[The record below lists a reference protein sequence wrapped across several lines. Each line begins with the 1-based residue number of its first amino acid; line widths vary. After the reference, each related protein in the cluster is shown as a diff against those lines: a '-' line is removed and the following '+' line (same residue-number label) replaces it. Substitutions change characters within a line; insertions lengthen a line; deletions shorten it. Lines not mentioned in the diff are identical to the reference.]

1 MKKLLT
7 IMLASALVFALAVPA
22 MAMHFEMN
30 GQLRVRSWYLDSY
43 WPETISGDQKGDM
56 EFVDQRFRTFM
67 TWGLTE
73 SVLLKARAD
82 INEGF
87 WGNNLGVVSEPS
99 DVTDP
104 ITGERSRISTATNV
118 SPKDDISFDWV
129 YMQFTMPTIPL
140 TFKIGRQDV
149 SWGPGIFAKSDP
161 RDRLWLAYN
170 FGGVTIGGAYDKNS
184 ESFTQELTGI
194 GSDNR
199 NWAAFAVGN
208 VGSWK
213 VGGLYVLNLDETS
226 NINLVEILA
235 TGEVGPIVR
244 KDTNFHMFDLMTM
257 GAIGPVSLKGEVTW
271 GTGEDK
277 TNPDKKIDREG
288 LIAYAGGF
296 FNLGLANI
304 GLEWGYA
311 KGNEAGT
318 DKNEGVLKMDQHSPY
333 NSIIFFNGLDY
344 DGYDKLYLNR
354 NDNPGVPAG
363 NAPGTDQNFANA
375 WSVKGTVTANP
386 TERLTLVAAVVYA
399 KRNEV
404 LAGVDKEMGWEVD
417 GVLSY
422 SIYDNLAYT
431 LGLGYAW
438 VGDFYTASDGSGLDN
453 PWGMM
458 NRVEVKF

>member
-7 IMLASALVFALAVPA
+7 IMLASVLVFALAVPA

-43 WPETISGDQKGDM
+43 WPRTVGGDQKGDL
-56 EFVDQRFRTFM
+56 EFLDQRFRTFL

-73 SVLLKARAD
+73 NVLLKARAD

-87 WGNNLGVVSEPS
+87 WGSRTGVVSEQ
-99 DVTDP
+99 VQTDP
-104 ITGERSRISTATNV
+104 VTGETNRVLLADSTTAKQ
-118 SPKDDISFDWV
+118 PIAFDWM
-129 YMQFTMPTIPL
+129 YMQFTMPNIPL

-149 SWGPGIFAKSDP
+149 SWGTGIFAKGDP
-161 RDRLWLAYN
+161 RDRAWLAYKA
-170 FGGVTIGGAYDKNS
+170 GDWTIGGAYDKND
-184 ESFTQELTGI
+184 ESFTQELRGI

-199 NWAAFAVGN
+199 NWAAFVVGN
-208 VGSWK
+208 LGSWK

-226 NINLVEILA
+226 NIDVVEITA
-235 TGEVGPIVR
+235 TGEIGPIVS
-244 KDTNFHMFDLMTM
+244 KDRTLHMFDLMTI

-271 GTGEDK
+271 GTGDDK
-277 TNPDKKIDREG
+277 TTEKTIDREG
-288 LIAYAGGF
+288 LIAYVGGF
-296 FNLGLANI
+296 FNAGLANI

-318 DKNEGVLKMDQHSPY
+318 DKNEGVLKMDQHGAF
-333 NSIIFFNGLDY
+333 NSIILFNGLDY
-344 DGYDKLYLNR
+344 QGYDNLYLN
-354 NDNPGVPAG
+354 NNESNGVPAG
-363 NAPGTDQNFANA
+363 NAPGGDQNFANA

-404 LAGVDKEMGWEVD
+404 LANVDKEMGWEID

-431 LGLGYAW
+431 LGLGYLWA
-438 VGDFYTASDGSGLDN
+438 GDFYTNGDGSEVDD

-458 NRVEVKF
+458 NRIEVKF

>member
-7 IMLASALVFALAVPA
+7 IMLASMLVFALAVPA

-43 WPETISGDQKGDM
+43 WPRTVGGDQKGDM
-56 EFVDQRFRTFM
+56 EFLDQRFRTFM

-73 SVLLKARAD
+73 NVVLKARAD

-87 WGNNLGVVSEPS
+87 WGSRTGVVSEQ
-99 DVTDP
+99 VQTDP
-104 ITGERSRISTATNV
+104 VTGEQNRVLLADSTTAKA
-118 SPKDDISFDWV
+118 PISFDWM
-129 YMQFTMPTIPL
+129 YMQFTMPNIPL

-149 SWGPGIFAKSDP
+149 SWGTGIFAKADP
-161 RDRLWLAYN
+161 RDRAWLAYKA
-170 FGGVTIGGAYDKNS
+170 GDWTIGGAYDKND
-184 ESFTQELTGI
+184 ESFTQELRGI

-199 NWAAFAVGN
+199 NWAAFVVGN
-208 VGSWK
+208 LGSWK

-226 NINLVEILA
+226 NISVVEITA
-235 TGEVGPIVR
+235 TGEIGPIVS
-244 KDTNFHMFDLMTM
+244 KDKTLHMFDLMTI

-271 GTGEDK
+271 GTGDDK
-277 TNPDKKIDREG
+277 TTEKTIDREG
-288 LIAYAGGF
+288 LIAYVGGF
-296 FNLGLANI
+296 FNAGMANI

-318 DKNEGVLKMDQHSPY
+318 DKNEGVLKMDQHGAY
-333 NSIIFFNGLDY
+333 NSIILFNGLDY
-344 DGYDKLYLNR
+344 QGYDNLYLTN
-354 NDNPGVPAG
+354 NESSGVPAG
-363 NAPGTDQNFANA
+363 NAPGGDQNFANA

-386 TERLTLVAAVVYA
+386 TEKLTLVAAVVYA

-404 LAGVDKEMGWEVD
+404 LANVDKDMGWEVD

-431 LGLGYAW
+431 LGLGYLWA
-438 VGDFYTASDGSGLDN
+438 GDFYTNGDGSEVDN